1 MDFLTCHRYSQFVH
15 PRYPVLSLSDVQRP
29 LDSDCHLSI
38 PIGIRS
44 SVYALAA
51 PFTFLDD
58 ELSVMKAYWQVP
70 TEDLWAIAHRSFQRA
85 SRLAHLSLL
94 QLCLLL
100 LQMPPHNFAVAEPPS
115 FWALSC
121 SALAIA
127 ESLGLNLDP
136 SSWRLPRSEVMLRR
150 RLWWFTHKGHTWLAL
165 VCGRPS
171 HINDSNW
178 DVSPLTAADF
188 EGPEHD
194 DVDIRESILRQ
205 VPICIAQC
213 ELGLIAA
220 DILKEF

>member
-1 MDFLTCHRYSQFVH
+1 MPRYSQFVH
-15 PRYPVLSLSDVQRP
+15 PRYPVLSLADLQHP
-29 LDSDCHLSI
+29 LSPDCHLST
-38 PIGIRS
+38 PIGVRS
-44 SVYALAA
+44 AVFALAA

-100 LQMPPHNFAVAEPPS
+100 IQMPPQNFAVAEPPS
-115 FWALSC
+115 FWSLSC

-127 ESLGLNLDP
+127 ECLGLNIDP
-136 SSWRLPRSEVMLRR
+136 SGWRLPRKEKMLRR
-150 RLWWFTHKGHTWLAL
+150 RLWWLMHMSHTWQAL

-171 HINDSNW
+171 HINASNW
-178 DVSPLTAADF
+178 DVSELTPDDF
-188 EGPEHD
+188 EGQEHD
-194 DVDIRESILRQ
+194 DDQVRESILRQ

-213 ELGLIAA
+213 QLGLIAA
-220 DILKEF
+220 DVLSGF